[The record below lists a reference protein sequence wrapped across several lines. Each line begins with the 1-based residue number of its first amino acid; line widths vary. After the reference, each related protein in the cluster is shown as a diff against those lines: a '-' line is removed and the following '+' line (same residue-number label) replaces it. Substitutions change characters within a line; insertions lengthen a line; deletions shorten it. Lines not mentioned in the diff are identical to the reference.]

1 MSVFNPYVL
10 IGIALA
16 VLSAFGGGYYKGK
29 DAEYQRQQLEIAALN
44 AKARQ
49 TEQAMA
55 QVAQTYGETLRRA
68 NNAAKSKETKLRAD
82 IATGERKLFI
92 PVKAAECAVP
102 AATDSTAAGGDHS
115 GTTSAELDRK
125 TADDL
130 VAIAAEGD
138 AAIRKLNACIQTYEQ
153 MRTMK

>member
-1 MSVFNPYVL
+1 MSIFNPYVL